1 VRGCGDDVNVPP
13 AAAAVPDPSVRW
25 PYPHAMRFLSGR
37 GGSALALT
45 VVISLLASTA
55 AASYPIDTDTRWSD
69 EPRTDWG
76 VTGSAPVSDAFRFDS
91 PVFAVERVRGR
102 IFVAGRFTEVTNGDR
117 RVPRAFIAAFDA
129 RSGRWISS
137 WTPELDGAVFAL
149 AAAPDGSAL
158 FVGGE
163 FARVNGERRPALVA
177 LDPRTGATVDRFATR
192 IRPAETTIPPR
203 VHALEVAGNRLY
215 IGGRFGQVRA
225 KRTVAEAS
233 GAARVRWRTGRPD
246 AAWAPSIEGG
256 AVWAIGVAP
265 KRDRIYLG
273 GLFDEVD
280 GRPRSA
286 FAVVGDDA
294 RLDRSVPGR
303 FGARFFGDP
312 AGFDHVAAIEVTR
325 SKVFVAGQNGRLVVA
340 RSRDL
345 RVEHIHRTGRFGSD
359 DGRGGDFQTLSRQG
373 RLIFAGCHCWGRLR
387 SVHEGRRTIADVDSV
402 LAFDARSGR
411 HVRSYRPQLR
421 GREGAWGVAAAADG
435 CLWIGGQISR
445 SGDTAVENLV
455 RSCPR

>member
-1 VRGCGDDVNVPP
+1 
-13 AAAAVPDPSVRW
+13 
-25 PYPHAMRFLSGR
+25 MRFLPTRS
-37 GGSALALT
+37 GSALALA
-45 VVISLLASTA
+45 VVALLLASTA
-55 AASYPIDTDTRWSD
+55 AAAYPIDIDTRWSD
-69 EPRTDWG
+69 EPRSDWG
-76 VTGSAPVSDAFRFDS
+76 VAGSAPVSEALQFDS

-102 IFVAGRFTEVTNGDR
+102 IFVAGRFTEVTNGDQR
-117 RVPRAFIAAFDA
+117 IPRSYIAAFDA

-137 WTPELDGAVFAL
+137 WTPDLDGAVFAL
-149 AAAPDGSAL
+149 AAAPDGSVL

-163 FARVNGERRPALVA
+163 FTKVNGERRPALVA
-177 LDPRTGATVDRFATR
+177 LDPRTGATVDRFATSV
-192 IRPAETTIPPR
+192 RPLGTTAPR
-203 VHALEVAGNRLY
+203 VHTLEVAGNRLY
-215 IGGRFGQVRA
+215 LGGRFGQVRA
-225 KRTVAEAS
+225 KGAAAEAS
-233 GAARVRWRTGRPD
+233 GAARVRLRTGRPD
-246 AAWAPSIEGG
+246 TRWAPSIEGG

-345 RVEHIHRTGRFGSD
+345 RVERIHRTGRFGSD

-387 SVHEGRRTIADVDSV
+387 SVHEGRRTFAEVDSV

-411 HVRSYRPQLR
+411 HLRWFQPSLR
-421 GREGAWGVAAAADG
+421 GEEGAWGVVAAGDG
-435 CLWIGGQISR
+435 CLWIGGQINR
-445 SGDTAVENLV
+445 SGNTTVENLV